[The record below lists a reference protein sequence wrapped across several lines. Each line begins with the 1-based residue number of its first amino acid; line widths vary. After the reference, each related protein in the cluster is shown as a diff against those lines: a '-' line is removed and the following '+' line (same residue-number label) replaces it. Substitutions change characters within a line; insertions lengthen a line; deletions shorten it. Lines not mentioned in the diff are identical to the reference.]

1 MLPAFDADDANLF
14 SRENLAANITPL
26 PIWDW
31 LTAALLAAIVADVA
45 IRRIAWNLGM
55 ARVAAD
61 AAASRIRGFTLV
73 RQAQPAQSL
82 EALGR
87 VRREVRD
94 EMSRQVSEPGVVS
107 GAASGSGGEPARP
120 NAAAKFDAAG
130 VEGDIGQVV
139 GGASGKP
146 APRGKEKSPDSAAAA
161 GDKSS
166 MSSLL
171 AAKRRAQEQIR
182 RDQEDGEK

>member
-1 MLPAFDADDANLF
+1 
-14 SRENLAANITPL
+14 
-26 PIWDW
+26 

-107 GAASGSGGEPARP
+107 GSASEPARP
-120 NAAAKFDAAG
+120 NAAA
-130 VEGDIGQVV
+130 
-139 GGASGKP
+139 SGKP
-146 APRGKEKSPDSAAAA
+146 APGGKEKSPDSAAAA

-182 RDQEDGEK
+182 RDQEDKEQ